1 MCEKKGKP
9 STKKASP
16 PLDESTLSP
25 RAKALLEELSK
36 EFKLSKETVA
46 DLARMMYR
54 IYKDKA

>member
-9 STKKASP
+9 STKKAA

-25 RAKALLEELSK
+25 KAKALLEELSK
-36 EFKLSKETVA
+36 EFKLSKEVVA

-54 IYKDKA
+54 LYKDKA